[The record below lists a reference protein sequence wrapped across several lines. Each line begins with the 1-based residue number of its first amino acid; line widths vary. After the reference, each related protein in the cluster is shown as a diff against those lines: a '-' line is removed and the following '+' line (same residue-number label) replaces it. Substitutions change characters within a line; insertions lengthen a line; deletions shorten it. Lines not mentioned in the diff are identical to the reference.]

1 MKKKG
6 ITKKKE
12 SKFTIKRM
20 FSLIAMIPMFCAVCL
35 TCAISIIGFRGISKS
50 DNLTYMHSI
59 AEASGQK
66 VDLLVTNKG
75 TSVLDDTET
84 MNSLLE
90 DVDLDGIS
98 SSYAYLVS
106 NDGVIKYHPDN
117 SKIGN
122 PVENEVVKSLI
133 DKLNNG
139 EDIESDVVTYNY
151 NGKLKYAACYCNPLS
166 YYVLIISADEA
177 EIMAAPNKVIGLL
190 VLISIVLISMFDIC
204 VLLLS
209 RKFSK
214 PINSVVNTMSIIA
227 DGDLT
232 QETDV
237 KSIVTE
243 IQRLVH
249 GTAKINSNF
258 GGVLKS
264 VSSVSKSIL
273 ETSDD
278 ISSMT
283 DSALDATTQVASA
296 IENIASDATAQ
307 AAAMTSIADSV
318 QEMVNDSKNI
328 NMAVTNI
335 NEFVETLNQSSA
347 EMKGKME
354 EMSAGSGKMTK
365 QVSDIVAKISDTN
378 DSIQQMSDI
387 LRVIKEIASQTN
399 LLSLNASIEAA
410 RAGEAG
416 RGFAVVADSIKDLSE
431 DTAKEVNTITEIIQS
446 LTENFK
452 ECIAYTDE
460 VASSNDVNV
469 QYTAQVIRSF
479 ESMSERIESVKEKLQ
494 EVSSLTINLGKLI
507 SDVSAQ
513 ATSIEQTAEDSAA
526 STEQVTASSEE
537 LTALMNTI
545 TQHCST
551 MSEQMNSL
559 RDDLNQFKLD

>member
-1 MKKKG
+1 MKEKG
-6 ITKKKE
+6 ITAKKE
-12 SKFTIKRM
+12 SKFTIKRV

-59 AEASGQK
+59 VEASGQK

-75 TSVLDDTET
+75 ISVLDDTKT

-90 DVDLDGIS
+90 DVGLDGIS

-106 NDGVIKYHPDN
+106 ADGVIKYHPDN

-122 PVENEVVKSLI
+122 PVENKVVKSLI
-133 DKLNNG
+133 DKLNKG
-139 EDIESDVVTYNY
+139 EDIESDVVTYDY
-151 NGKLKYAACYCNPLS
+151 NGKLKYAACYYNPQS
-166 YYVLIISADEA
+166 YYVLIISADES

-190 VLISIVLISMFDIC
+190 VMTSVVLIFLFDTC

-237 KSIVTE
+237 KSGVTE
-243 IQRLVH
+243 IQQLVQ
-249 GTAKINSNF
+249 GTAKINNNF

-264 VSSVSKSIL
+264 ASSASKSIL

-307 AAAMTSIADSV
+307 AAAITSIADSV
-318 QEMVNDSKNI
+318 QEMVNDSKDI
-328 NMAVTNI
+328 DMAVTNI
-335 NEFVETLNQSSA
+335 NEFVETLNRSSA
-347 EMKGKME
+347 EMKGKIE
-354 EMSAGSGKMTK
+354 EMSSGSEKMTK
-365 QVSDIVAKISDTN
+365 QVSGIVTKIRDTD
-378 DSIQQMSDI
+378 DSIQQMSNI

-410 RAGEAG
+410 RAGESG
-416 RGFAVVADSIKDLSE
+416 RGFAVVADSIKDLSD
-431 DTAKEVNTITEIIQS
+431 DTANEVNTITEIIQS

-452 ECIAYTDE
+452 ECITYTDE
-460 VASSNDVNV
+460 VASSNEANV
-469 QYTAQVIRSF
+469 QYTDQVIRSF
-479 ESMSERIESVKEKLQ
+479 ESMSERIQSVKEKLQ
-494 EVSSLTINLGKLI
+494 DVYNLTANLGKLI

-513 ATSIEQTAEDSAA
+513 AKSIEQTAEDSAA

-537 LTALMNTI
+537 LAALMNNI
-545 TQHCST
+545 TQQCSA
-551 MSEQMNSL
+551 MSDQMSSL
-559 RDDLNQFKLD
+559 SDDINQFKLD